1 MLLQL
6 LNCYFDVVLKKYY
19 FSYIRE
25 IHLLPDK
32 IKLDIEN
39 EITKNAFSK

>member
-6 LNCYFDVVLKKYY
+6 SNCYFDDVLKKYY

-25 IHLLPDK
+25 IFLLPDK
-32 IKLDIEN
+32 IKLDVEN
-39 EITKNAFSK
+39 EITKNAISK